1 MTTSPLRSARTATAV
16 LLVALEFTNLVPF
29 LAEWR
34 FMSAQHS
41 RYPFQYTAYF
51 ICILLL
57 LLDRSVAER
66 IFRKPL
72 IYWLFAT
79 LALLM
84 WAMVVRTFRATAGFS
99 DYLVFREFGIR
110 LNSLGFLLT
119 CVLIFDEPR
128 ILSLVKRV
136 VIGVTLAAV
145 PLILYDALQPGL
157 FSDIPGRGAG
167 LYMQPNSAGM
177 ALVFGCLI
185 GLTAI
190 KHKWKRELFVL
201 YVLVGVLSTF
211 SREAMLAFIFLVFTA
226 SIAHRVTASR
236 VAIAGGLLVA
246 VAFTV
251 GMNSTISSGEPV
263 LNHDAWARVTLQWS
277 DSSTRDREDLLS
289 KTLEKFEEAPLLG
302 QGFGTTIF
310 WEDDPAHNSYL
321 DWMAD
326 CGILGVFVLPGL
338 VWAIRRRA
346 WDFYAFAGIFLLWG
360 FFNHQLLTELYALLT
375 IAIQV
380 DEPPEV
386 RRVCSAVWLPASL
399 LSNEVR
405 IRAGINKP
413 AVLR

>member
-1 MTTSPLRSARTATAV
+1 MTVSLISKIRTATAV
-16 LLVALEFTNLVPF
+16 LLVGLEFTNLVPF
-29 LAEWR
+29 VAEWR
-34 FMSAQHS
+34 LMSVQHS
-41 RYPFQYTAYF
+41 RYPFQYAAYF
-51 ICILLL
+51 ICILLV

-66 IFRKPL
+66 ILRKPL

-99 DYLVFREFGIR
+99 DYLVFREFGVR

-136 VIGVTLAAV
+136 VIWATLAAV
-145 PLILYDALQPGL
+145 PLILYDALQLGL

-190 KHKWKRELFVL
+190 KHKLWRELFVL
-201 YVLVGVLSTF
+201 YVSVGVLSTF
-211 SREAMLAFIFLVFTA
+211 SREAVLAFIFLVFTA
-226 SIAHRVTASR
+226 SIARRVTASR
-236 VAIAGGLLVA
+236 VAITGGLLVA
-246 VAFTV
+246 VAFTI
-251 GMNSTISSGEPV
+251 GINNRISSGEP
-263 LNHDAWARVTLQWS
+263 LLSDDAWARVTLQWS

-326 CGILGVFVLPGL
+326 CGILGVLVLPGL
-338 VWAIRRRA
+338 VWAIRRKA

-386 RRVCSAVWLPASL
+386 RRHVCSAVYLPASL
-399 LSNEVR
+399 LPRSSCFE
-405 IRAGINKP
+405 
-413 AVLR
+413 